1 MKSQFNLSKA
11 IARVYHGARRE
22 FMYDN
27 EQTSEHDLFVDSVRR
42 LAYIF
47 LAAQTAYEDHSAMM
61 ATIHHNVA
69 KLIAFVI

>member
-1 MKSQFNLSKA
+1 
-11 IARVYHGARRE
+11 
-22 FMYDN
+22 MYDN

-69 KLIAFVI
+69 ELIAFVI